1 MPKTNAKTEAKVNK
15 SKPAAK
21 PVKAQTANTAP
32 KRKPMPNGKS
42 VNAGLDKREPKW
54 SDRRVAL
61 VKAMRALG
69 AVNFTTAV
77 TAEDIAKKMGN
88 VDGIKMIDRV
98 DLVKIILDVYRTA
111 ELLHNG
117 FAESCRH
124 EGERGLRYFLTKK
137 GQTTTFPAKEAA
149 EKPAKEE
156 KAAPKKKVSKPAKP
170 EPGAQA
176 DAG

>member
-1 MPKTNAKTEAKVNK
+1 MPKVNIPVEKSTAKK
-15 SKPAAK
+15 SAT
-21 PVKAQTANTAP
+21 KAIKATKANTKP
-32 KRKPMPNGKS
+32 HRKAMPNGKS
-42 VNAGLDKREPKW
+42 VNANLDKREPKW
-54 SDRRVAL
+54 SERRIAL

-69 AVNFTTAV
+69 ALNYTTAV
-77 TAEDIAKKMGN
+77 TAEDIATKMGI
-88 VDGIKMIDRV
+88 VEGIKMKDRI
-98 DLVKIILDVYRTA
+98 DLVKIILDVYRPS

-137 GQTTTFPAKEAA
+137 GQTTTFPQKEKA
-149 EKPAKEE
+149 EKPAKEDKPVK
-156 KAAPKKKVSKPAKP
+156 KAKPKK